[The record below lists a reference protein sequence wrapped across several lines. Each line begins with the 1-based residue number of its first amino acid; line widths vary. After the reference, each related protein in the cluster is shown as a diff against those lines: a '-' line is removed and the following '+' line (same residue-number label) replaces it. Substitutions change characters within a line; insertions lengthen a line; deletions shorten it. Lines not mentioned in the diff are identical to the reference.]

1 MPRYHVVTDSAATF
15 RNERIIKQYPLTVVP
30 FTVEVNKRR
39 YHDGVDLHPDD
50 TLRLFQN
57 FETKPSIHPPSVEDF
72 VSIYAT
78 LSHTCDGII
87 SVHPSREMSR
97 SWHNAR
103 LAAQQ
108 VGEGCEVAVIDSR
121 SIGVGQAMLARAAAQ
136 MMHDGLDF
144 ASIVQRV
151 RHAVD
156 RVFSMYIVESTDYI
170 RHNGIMADER
180 SILSAFLGVFPVL
193 NIEEG
198 SWHITEKV
206 TAASAIVDRL
216 FDFAAEFDFL
226 SEAMIVQNQQKI
238 TDETR
243 TLQDKLGV
251 EFPGQHFPFTVYS
264 AALASIIGPT
274 AVGIVILESEM
285 DYLENEKD

>member
-1 MPRYHVVTDSAATF
+1 MPRYHIVTDSAATF
-15 RNERIIKQYPLTVVP
+15 RNERIIKQYPLTIVP
-30 FTVEVNKRR
+30 FTVEVNERR
-39 YHDGVDLHPDD
+39 YQDGVDLHPDD
-50 TLRLFQN
+50 TLRLFQD
-57 FETKPSIHPPSVEDF
+57 FATSPKIHPPTVEEF
-72 VSIYAT
+72 VAAYAA
-78 LSHTCDGII
+78 LSHVCDGII
-87 SVHPSREMSR
+87 SIHPSREMSQ
-97 SWHNAR
+97 SWQNAR

-108 VGEGCEVAVIDSR
+108 IGGGCQVAVIDSR
-121 SIGVGQAMLARAAAQ
+121 SMGVGQAMLARSAAQ
-136 MMHDGLDF
+136 MIHDGLDF
-144 ASIVQRV
+144 DSIVQRV

-156 RVFSMYIVESTDYI
+156 RIFSMYIIESTDYI

-180 SILSAFLGVFPVL
+180 SILSKLLGVYPVL

-198 SWHITEKV
+198 KWHITEKV
-206 TAASAIVDRL
+206 TSPSSIVDRL

-238 TDETR
+238 TDDTR

-264 AALASIIGPT
+264 AALASILGPT

-285 DYLENEKD
+285 DYLDNEKD